1 MGEREELDRIAGI
14 IIGAAIEVH
23 RALGPGL
30 LESAYEACL
39 AYELSQRGLK
49 VERQKPLPVIYK
61 DVKLDCGYR
70 MDLLVEDKV
79 VVEIKAVESLAPI
92 HLAQMISYLRLS
104 GCKLGLLINFHV
116 RMLKDGV
123 RRVVNRIPDSPRSQ
137 RAPR

>member
-1 MGEREELDRIAGI
+1 MGEREELDRIAEI
-14 IIGAAIEVH
+14 IIGAAIDVH

-30 LESAYEACL
+30 LESAYEGCL
-39 AYELSQRGLK
+39 AYELSRRGLK
-49 VERQKPLPVIYK
+49 VERQKPLPVVYK

-70 MDLLVEDKV
+70 MDLVVEDKV
-79 VVEIKAVESLAPI
+79 VIEIKAVESLAPI

-116 RMLKDGV
+116 KMLKDGV